1 MKRFDIT
8 TTPKAQSD
16 VDKLRFAI
24 AFKFRAPLTAKR
36 YVEGLNKK
44 VQSLKV
50 GADAIQIDK
59 VFSAQYGFD
68 VRRVNYKE
76 MAILYSIEEDVV
88 IIQRIIPQ
96 NMVIY

>member
-8 TTPKAQSD
+8 ATPKAQSD

-24 AFKFRAPLTAKR
+24 IFKFRAPHTARR

-50 GADAIQIDK
+50 GADAI
-59 VFSAQYGFD
+59 
-68 VRRVNYKE
+68 
-76 MAILYSIEEDVV
+76 
-88 IIQRIIPQ
+88 
-96 NMVIY
+96 

>member
-8 TTPKAQSD
+8 ATPKAQSD

-24 AFKFRAPLTAKR
+24 IFKFRAPLTAKR

-59 VFSAQYGFD
+59 AFSAQYGMTLGASTTK
-68 VRRVNYKE
+68 RWQSSIRLKE
-76 MAILYSIEEDVV
+76 MK
-88 IIQRIIPQ
+88 
-96 NMVIY
+96 

>member
-8 TTPKAQSD
+8 ATPKAQSD

-24 AFKFRAPLTAKR
+24 IFKFRAPLTAKR

-50 GADAIQIDK
+50 GADAI
-59 VFSAQYGFD
+59 
-68 VRRVNYKE
+68 
-76 MAILYSIEEDVV
+76 
-88 IIQRIIPQ
+88 
-96 NMVIY
+96 

>member
-1 MKRFDIT
+1 MRRFDIAA
-8 TTPKAQSD
+8 TPKAQSD

-59 VFSAQYGFD
+59 AFSAQYGYD
-68 VRRVNYKE
+68 VRRINYKE
-76 MAILYSIEEDVV
+76 MAILYSIEGNVV

>member
-1 MKRFDIT
+1 MRQFEISVT
-8 TTPKAQSD
+8 SKALSD

-24 AFKFRAPLTAKR
+24 IFKFRAPLTAKR

-76 MAILYSIEEDVV
+76 MAILYSIEGNVV